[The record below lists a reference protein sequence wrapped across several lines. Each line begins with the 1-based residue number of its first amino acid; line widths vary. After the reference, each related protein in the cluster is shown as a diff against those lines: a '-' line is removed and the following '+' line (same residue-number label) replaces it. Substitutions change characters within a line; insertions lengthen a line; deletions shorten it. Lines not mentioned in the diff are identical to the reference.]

1 VFGATEPRPRQSSP
15 RSPGTVAGTSRIRI
29 DHGRTQLGGLAAR
42 VRGPFVVDWAMHE
55 FSSYKRLVRSY
66 TVYRYERDQQKMAE
80 QSA

>member
-1 VFGATEPRPRQSSP
+1 VFGATEPRQSSP
-15 RSPGTVAGTSRIRI
+15 RSPGTVAGRIRI